1 MHAMTVTSMLCP
13 KTLPDIQSLRS
24 HEFDT
29 ALSWVGMEQIDLPVE
44 IAGRPLTAKVS
55 AGINLLSTPEA
66 EKGIH
71 MSRLYLLLDELTQG
85 EVTPAALR
93 NLLGKFLVSHQ
104 RSSNRAS
111 VEIAGELLLSRRSLT
126 SNHFGWKAYPIRVQA
141 ERGETF
147 TVTLRVGMP
156 YSSTCPASAALSR
169 NLAQQQFQRDF
180 TGRSDNISVEEMMA
194 WLGEKGM
201 PGTPHSQRSWAWIG
215 CQLKPDVATLP
226 FEELI
231 DRGEAA
237 LGTAVQTVV
246 KRGDE
251 QAFALANGQNLMFC
265 EDAARRLN
273 KAMLDAPFSAAFTL
287 RVEHQESLHAH
298 NAVAHIHWT
307 GNHHVA

>member
-1 MHAMTVTSMLCP
+1 MYNMTVTPMLCP
-13 KTLPDIQSLRS
+13 KMLPDIQSLRS
-24 HEFDT
+24 HDFDM

-44 IAGRPLTAKVS
+44 VAGRPLTAKVN
-55 AGINLLSTPEA
+55 AGINLLRSPEA

-71 MSRLYLLLDELTQG
+71 MSRIYLLLDELTQG
-85 EVTPAALR
+85 EITPAVLR
-93 NLLGKFLVSHQ
+93 RLLGEFLVSHQ
-104 RSSNRAS
+104 RSSDRAS
-111 VEIAGELLLSRRSLT
+111 VEITGELLLSRKSLT
-126 SNHFGWKAYPIRVQA
+126 SNNFGWKAYPIRILA
-141 ERGETF
+141 ERGEGF
-147 TVTLRVGMP
+147 AVTLRVGIP

-180 TGRSDNISVEEMMA
+180 GSRKEGVSVEEMLA

-201 PGTPHSQRSWAWIG
+201 PGTPHSQRSWAWVS

-231 DRGEAA
+231 DRCEAA

-246 KRGDE
+246 KRSDE

-273 KAMLDAPFSAAFTL
+273 KAMQDAPFSTAFTL

-298 NAVAHIHWT
+298 NAVARIHWT
-307 GNHHVA
+307 GNHHAA

>member
-1 MHAMTVTSMLCP
+1 MTVTSALCP

-24 HEFDT
+24 HEFDM

-44 IAGRPLTAKVS
+44 IAGRPLAAKVN

-93 NLLGKFLVSHQ
+93 TLLGKFLVSHQ

-111 VEIAGELLLSRRSLT
+111 VEIAGELLLSRCSLT

-147 TVTLRVGMP
+147 TITLRVGIP

-180 TGRSDNISVEEMMA
+180 AGRSDSISVEEMLA

-201 PGTPHSQRSWAWIG
+201 PGTPHSQRSWAWIS

-226 FEELI
+226 LEELI

-237 LGTAVQTVV
+237 LATAVQTVV

-273 KAMLDAPFSAAFTL
+273 KAMLDAPFSAAFSL

-298 NAVAHIHWT
+298 NAVARIHWT
-307 GNHHVA
+307 GNHHAA

>member
-1 MHAMTVTSMLCP
+1 MHAMTVTPMLCP

-29 ALSWVGMEQIDLPVE
+29 AMSWVGMEQIDLPVE
-44 IAGRPLTAKVS
+44 IAGRPLAAKVN

-126 SNHFGWKAYPIRVQA
+126 SNHFGWKAYPIHVQA

-147 TVTLRVGMP
+147 TVTLRVGIP

-180 TGRSDNISVEEMMA
+180 AGRSDNISVEEMRA

-201 PGTPHSQRSWAWIG
+201 PGTPHSQRSWAWIS
-215 CQLKPDVATLP
+215 CRLKPDVATLP
-226 FEELI
+226 FLELI
-231 DRGEAA
+231 NRGEAA
-237 LGTAVQTVV
+237 LATAVQTVV

-273 KAMLDAPFSAAFTL
+273 KAMLDAPFSAAFSL

-298 NAVAHIHWT
+298 NAVARIHWT
-307 GNHHVA
+307 GNHHAA

>member
-1 MHAMTVTSMLCP
+1 MTVTPALCP
-13 KTLPDIQSLRS
+13 KTLPDIQSLRG

-44 IAGRPLTAKVS
+44 IAGRPLAAKVN

-85 EVTPAALR
+85 EVTPATLR

-111 VEIAGELLLSRRSLT
+111 VEISGELLLSRRSLT

-147 TVTLRVGMP
+147 TVTLRVGIP

-180 TGRSDNISVEEMMA
+180 AGRSDSISVEEMMA

-201 PGTPHSQRSWAWIG
+201 PGTPHSQRSWAWVS

-226 FEELI
+226 LLELI
-231 DRGEAA
+231 DRSEAA

-251 QAFALANGQNLMFC
+251 QAFAWANGQNLMFC

-273 KAMLDAPFSAAFTL
+273 KAMLDAPFSAAFSL

-298 NAVAHIHWT
+298 NAVARIHWT
-307 GNHHVA
+307 GNHHAA